1 MLLENLWNGVFL
13 GDMKMESQNKLV
25 AMFCLIGLLVSV
37 GFGHGAVGGGSEGTA
52 GGEGEGLPSLPY
64 LARITGDNVNIRSGP
79 GTNYYGCGKLNKGDR
94 VKVVGSKF
102 SWSQI
107 VPPAGSF
114 SWISKQHVRID
125 LNEPSIGIVTGDAVR
140 VYAGSAAVK
149 PMHSTTV
156 QLKFKRGDKVKLLG
170 EEAGDYHKIAAPEG
184 AYLWV
189 STEYTK
195 AVGDIEAA
203 AAAVEPSPEAEV
215 EERPVVVPTD
225 LGLESRKLKEYY
237 ALEKRIE
244 AERAKARAEQDYG
257 DMKQSL
263 GAIAEMKGAGKAS
276 RYSKFALKQIGRY
289 ELAAAVDKELELQ
302 DAQLEWVAERIEKA
316 HAARLAQVP
325 KLGKFAVMGRF
336 EVSNIYEQSV
346 PPRHYRITDD
356 GGRTVCYAV
365 AARAMS
371 ETDLSKFVGQKV
383 GLVGSIEPYPQ
394 TKSALVRF
402 VEIEALE

>member
-1 MLLENLWNGVFL
+1 MLFENLWNGVFL
-13 GDMKMESQNKLV
+13 GDMKMESQIKV
-25 AMFCLIGLLVSV
+25 VVTFCLIGLLVSL
-37 GFGHGAVGGGSEGTA
+37 GIGQGAVGGKSEETS
-52 GGEGEGLPSLPY
+52 GGGREGVPSLPY
-64 LARITGDNVNIRSGP
+64 LAKITGDNVNIRSGP
-79 GTNYYGCGKLNKGDR
+79 GTNYYGCGKVDKGDR

-114 SWISKQHVRID
+114 SWISKQYVRID
-125 LNEPSIGIVTGDAVR
+125 LNEPSMGIVAGDAVR
-140 VYAGSAAVK
+140 VYAGSARVK
-149 PMHSTTV
+149 PIHSTTV

-170 EEAGDYHKIAAPEG
+170 EEAGDYYKIAPPEG

-189 STEYTK
+189 STEYTE

-203 AAAVEPSPEAEV
+203 AAAVEPSPEAVV
-215 EERPVVVPTD
+215 EERPVVVPTN

-237 ALEKRIE
+237 ALEKRIQ

-257 DMKQSL
+257 DMKRSL
-263 GAIAEMKGAGKAS
+263 GAIAEMKGTGKAA

-289 ELAAAVDKELELQ
+289 ELAVAVDKELELQ
-302 DAQLEWVAERIEKA
+302 DAQLERIAERIEKA

-325 KLGKFAVMGRF
+325 NVGKFAVMGRF
-336 EVSNIYEQSV
+336 EVSNIYEQAAR
-346 PPRHYRITDD
+346 PRHYRITDD

-365 AARAMS
+365 AARATS

>member
-1 MLLENLWNGVFL
+1 
-13 GDMKMESQNKLV
+13 MKMESQIKLV
-25 AMFCLIGLLVSV
+25 TIFCLIVLLVSV
-37 GFGHGAVGGGSEGTA
+37 GFGQGAFGGRSEGAA
-52 GGEGEGLPSLPY
+52 GGEQGGVPSFPY
-64 LARITGDNVNIRSGP
+64 LAKITGDNVNIRSGP
-79 GTNYYGCGKLNKGDR
+79 GTNYYSCGKLNKGER

-114 SWISKQHVRID
+114 SWISKQYVRID
-125 LNEPSIGIVTGDAVR
+125 LNDPSIGVVTGDAVR
-140 VYAGSAAVK
+140 VYAGSAEVK
-149 PMHSTTV
+149 PIHSTTV
-156 QLKFKRGDKVKLLG
+156 QLKFNRGDKVKLLG
-170 EEAGDYHKIAAPEG
+170 EEGGDYYKIAPPEG
-184 AYLWV
+184 AYLWL
-189 STEYTK
+189 STEYTE

-244 AERAKARAEQDYG
+244 AERAKARSEQNYG
-257 DMKQSL
+257 GIKQGLS
-263 GAIAEMKGAGKAS
+263 AIAEMKEAGKAS
-276 RYSKFALKQIGRY
+276 RYSKFALMQIERY
-289 ELAAAVDKELELQ
+289 ELAAAADKELELQ
-302 DAQLEWVAERIEKA
+302 DAQLERVAERIEKA

-325 KLGKFAVMGRF
+325 KLGRFAVMGGF
-336 EVSNIYEQSV
+336 AVSNIYEHAV

-365 AARAMS
+365 AIGATSKM
-371 ETDLSKFVGQKV
+371 DLSKFVGQKV

-402 VEIEALE
+402 TEIEALE